1 MQKPST
7 NSIGLGYAVSA
18 YGLWGLIPLYFK
30 AVAGVAPLEVLAHRV
45 LWSSAVLVVVLLF
58 SQQHSQW
65 RVAFATWR
73 TITLLTLSTLLIGV
87 NWLTFIYA
95 VSNGQVLQSSLGYFV
110 TPLANVL
117 LGVLFL
123 GERLRWLQW
132 LSFGLAAVALAAPVW
147 LLGQFP
153 SVALSLAVSFS
164 LYGLLKKIIPVGG
177 LVSLAIE
184 TLLLAPVALG
194 YLVVLTRE
202 GASTTST
209 DHMQMVLALSGV
221 VTTVPL
227 LFFAAAARRLEMKTL
242 GIVQY
247 LTPSLQMILAVV
259 VFGETLSIDRI
270 ASFVIIW
277 LAIGLYLFDLFRARR
292 SLKMSLAEEVV
303 GD

>member
-7 NSIGLGYAVSA
+7 TSIGLGYAVSA

>member
-1 MQKPST
+1 MQKPPT
-7 NSIGLGYAVSA
+7 TSIGLGYAVGA

-30 AVAGVAPLEVLAHRV
+30 AVAHVAPLEVLAHRV
-45 LWSSAVLVVVLLF
+45 LWSSAVLVVVLLV
-58 SQQHSQW
+58 SQQKSQL
-65 RVAFATWR
+65 RIAFATWR
-73 TITLLTLSTLLIGV
+73 TISLLALSTLLIGV

-95 VSNGQVLQSSLGYFV
+95 VSSGQVLQSSLGYFL

-117 LGVLFL
+117 LGVVFF
-123 GERLRWLQW
+123 GERLRRLQW
-132 LSFGLAAVALAAPVW
+132 LSFGLAAVALAAPIW
-147 LLGQFP
+147 LLGEFP

-184 TLLLAPVALG
+184 TLVLAPIALG
-194 YLVVLTRE
+194 YLVVLTRA
-202 GASTTST
+202 GASTATT
-209 DHMQMVLALSGV
+209 GHLQMVLALSGV

-247 LTPSLQMILAVV
+247 LTPSLQMVLAVV
-259 VFGETLSIDRI
+259 VFGEPLSIDRI

-292 SLKMSLAEEVV
+292 SHNMHIAEEVV